1 MYIDVHDA
9 VASQQELPTFMPMA
23 TSTAK
28 KERKLAGTQIKGLK
42 SINSEGPTA
51 KTAA

>member
-23 TSTAK
+23 STTK
-28 KERKLAGTQIKGLK
+28 KDRKLAVTQIKGLK
-42 SINSEGPTA
+42 TINSEGPSP
-51 KTAA
+51 KTTT